1 MVVCRENDLG
11 VTLSHELRIVGFLL
25 QLRTELD
32 VVVDLPVEQDRIAL
46 RRVGRTPTQ
55 RLVGVVEINDGQAVE
70 AEDDVSVVPGPSL
83 VGSAMPLAAQRSR
96 PPAAVPRPAASCR
109 AVGSPSNPHT
119 RSAPL
124 ISDRTLGWQ
133 APRRPSMT
141 VGYRT
146 MRPGRGLA
154 VALV

>member
-1 MVVCRENDLG
+1 MRKANILRKPLYGSRPEVVVCRENDLG
-11 VTLSHELRIVGFLL
+11 VTLGHELRIVGFPL
-25 QLRTELD
+25 QFRTELD

-96 PPAAVPRPAASCR
+96 RPAAVPRSAA
-109 AVGSPSNPHT
+109 P
-119 RSAPL
+119 
-124 ISDRTLGWQ
+124 
-133 APRRPSMT
+133 
-141 VGYRT
+141 
-146 MRPGRGLA
+146 
-154 VALV
+154 